1 MNLWWSRAMSSNEID
16 LVLIAFGALGVLG
29 GAIWEFQGRRQ
40 RSGLSIPWLV
50 LGAIGIVAGVWGL
63 DGSRH
68 WHLLLK
74 AIVTV
79 AWTVAI
85 GLQVIGRKF
94 VVNKQK

>member
-1 MNLWWSRAMSSNEID
+1 MNNWWNRAMSSNEIG
-16 LVLIAFGALGVLG
+16 LVLIALGALGILG

-40 RSGLSIPWLV
+40 RSGLSIWFV
-50 LGAIGIVAGVWGL
+50 LGAIGMVAGVWGL

-79 AWTVAI
+79 AYTVAI

>member
-1 MNLWWSRAMSSNEID
+1 MSSNEIG
-16 LVLIAFGALGVLG
+16 LVLIALGALGILG

-40 RSGLSIPWLV
+40 RSGLSIWFV
-50 LGAIGIVAGVWGL
+50 LGAIGMVAGVWGL

-79 AWTVAI
+79 AYTVAI